1 MHFELTEE
9 QRLIQDSA
17 LRFVADNYSL
27 EDRRSL
33 SATEQGFS
41 DAHWATMAELGWLAL
56 PFDEEDGGMG
66 GSAIDAMVLADVL
79 GQGLVLEPYLATV
92 TLAGGLLARLGNASQ
107 KQTLEALIGGETRV
121 AAALLETQGR
131 YNLAD
136 IKTHATAT
144 ADGYKIVGEKS
155 MVVGAPG
162 ADRLIVLAR
171 TAGEQCDET
180 GLSLFLIDTSSEGV
194 SISNAAM
201 IDEQRAGF
209 VSINVN
215 VAKDALLGE
224 ENNCWPALLATIDS
238 VLGAACA
245 EAVGMMDRVNAETA
259 EYLKTRKQ
267 FGQPLGAFQVLQHR
281 YAEMQVAAEEARS
294 LSYKANITLK
304 MRDQGECS
312 TEEAAKTIAV
322 AKAKVMDYGMKI
334 VKDSLQI
341 HGGMGMTDELSI
353 GHYYKRMMSLSMLF
367 GNSDHYRR
375 RYAALV
381 AA

>member
-17 LRFVADNYSL
+17 LRFVADNYGL
-27 EDRRSL
+27 EDRRKL
-33 SATEQGFS
+33 SATDQGFS
-41 DAHWATMAELGWLAL
+41 DEHWATMAELGWLAL
-56 PFDEEDGGMG
+56 PFSEEDGGMG

-92 TLAGGLLARLGNASQ
+92 TLAGGLLARLGTETQ
-107 KQTLEALIGGETRV
+107 KQTLESLIGGEQRV

-136 IKTHATAT
+136 VKTTATAT
-144 ADGYKIVGEKS
+144 ADGYQIKGDKAL
-155 MVVGAPG
+155 VVGAPT
-162 ADRLIVLAR
+162 ADVLIVLAR
-171 TAGEQCDET
+171 SSGEQCDEA
-180 GLSLFLIDTSSEGV
+180 GLSLFLVDAKADGV
-194 SISNAAM
+194 SVSSAAM

-209 VSINVN
+209 VSLDVT
-215 VAKDALLGE
+215 VGKDALLGTE
-224 ENNCWPALLATIDS
+224 GDSWNALLATVDS

-245 EAVGMMDRVNAETA
+245 EAVGMMDRVNAETS

-281 YAEMQVAAEEARS
+281 FAEMQVAAEEARS
-294 LSYKANITLK
+294 LSYKANITLA
-304 MRDQGECS
+304 MRDRGETSAEDCAR
-312 TEEAAKTIAV
+312 TVAV

-334 VKDSLQI
+334 VKDALQI

-375 RYAALV
+375 RYAALS